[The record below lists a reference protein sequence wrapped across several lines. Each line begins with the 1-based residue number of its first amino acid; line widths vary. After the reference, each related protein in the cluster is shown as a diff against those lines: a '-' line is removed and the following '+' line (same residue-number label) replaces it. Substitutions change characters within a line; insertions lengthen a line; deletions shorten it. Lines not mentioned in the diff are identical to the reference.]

1 MTRDNELI
9 HQIILAIKA
18 RKDATPQALEVDGA
32 DKAIVARHLEM
43 LLDLGLLE
51 GEKLRAFNAAPY
63 PTILVKDL
71 TWSGHDL
78 AAVMENETV
87 WGQFKQRLSPSE
99 LVQIPLPV
107 LKNVGIGLL
116 TTWLKSQ
123 F

>member
-1 MTRDNELI
+1 MTRDNELVR
-9 HQIILAIKA
+9 QILLAVKA
-18 RKDATPQALEVDGA
+18 RKDATPQALELDGA

-43 LLDLGLLE
+43 LWDVGLLE
-51 GEKLRAFNAAPY
+51 GEKLGALPNTSY

-78 AAVMENETV
+78 AAVMENEAI
-87 WGQFKQRLSPSE
+87 WGQFQKKLSPSQ
-99 LVQIPLPV
+99 LAQIPLPV
-107 LKNVGIGLL
+107 LKNVGISLL

>member
-9 HQIILAIKA
+9 RQIILAIKA

-51 GEKLRAFNAAPY
+51 GEKRNAAPY

-99 LVQIPLPV
+99 LVEIPLHV